1 MWVQHRNNPFP
12 SPVRDDIQMAT
23 TPTKRETM
31 ATSATTSVP
40 CDVKDFQLADLG
52 KKRIDWANQS
62 MKVLQIIRKEFIK
75 NQPLKG
81 IRIAACLHVTAETA
95 NLMITLRDG
104 GADVALCASNPLST
118 QDDVAACLVRDYN
131 IPVFAVKG
139 EDNDT
144 YYQHIMSALDHKPH
158 ITMDDGADLVSIA
171 LTKRTDVVDGII
183 AGTEETTTGVIRL
196 RAMAK
201 EGVLK
206 YPIIAVN
213 DADTKHMF
221 DNRYGTGQSTI
232 DGIVRATNFL
242 LAGSKFV
249 VAGYGWCGRGLAS
262 RARGLGA
269 EVIVT
274 EIDPTKAIEAVMDG
288 YRVMSMHEAAKIG
301 DVFCTVTGNK
311 NVLAKD
317 HFEVMK
323 DGAIISN
330 SGHFNVEIDIPALEK
345 LSSSKRTTRNFV
357 EEYSLKD
364 GRKINLLGEGRLIN
378 LASAEGH
385 PPSVM
390 DMSFADQALSV
401 DYLVK
406 NHKNLEKK
414 VFKVPDELD
423 KRVAK
428 LKLESMGIKI
438 DRLTPEQEEY
448 LAGWSEG
455 T

>member
-1 MWVQHRNNPFP
+1 
-12 SPVRDDIQMAT
+12 
-23 TPTKRETM
+23 
-31 ATSATTSVP
+31 
-40 CDVKDFQLADLG
+40 
-52 KKRIDWANQS
+52 
-62 MKVLQIIRKEFIK
+62 
-75 NQPLKG
+75 
-81 IRIAACLHVTAETA
+81 
-95 NLMITLRDG
+95 
-104 GADVALCASNPLST
+104 
-118 QDDVAACLVRDYN
+118 
-131 IPVFAVKG
+131 
-139 EDNDT
+139 
-144 YYQHIMSALDHKPH
+144 
-158 ITMDDGADLVSIA
+158 
-171 LTKRTDVVDGII
+171 
-183 AGTEETTTGVIRL
+183 
-196 RAMAK
+196 MAK
-201 EGVLK
+201 DGMLK

-213 DADTKHMF
+213 DADTKHLF

-242 LAGSKFV
+242 LAGAKFV

-288 YRVMSMHEAAKIG
+288 YRVMSMEEAAKLG

-311 NVLAKD
+311 SVLRRE
-317 HFEVMK
+317 HFELMK
-323 DGAIISN
+323 DGAIVSN

-345 LSSSKRTTRNFV
+345 MSSGKRTTRNFV
-357 EEYSLKD
+357 EEYSLRD
-364 GRKINLLGEGRLIN
+364 GRKINVLGEGRLIN

-385 PPSVM
+385 PASVM
-390 DMSFADQALSV
+390 DMSFADQALSL

-406 NHKNLEKK
+406 NHAALEKN
-414 VFKVPDELD
+414 VFKVPEELD

-438 DRLTPEQEEY
+438 DKLTPEQEEY